1 MKGLF
6 LKEGEEIQLI
16 DPLTGEKRYDILE
29 DEPDYNSSQIE
40 KKVTSPE
47 SNKKFYH
54 NMYNMLNN

>member
-40 KKVTSPE
+40 KGDITGIK
-47 SNKKFYH
+47 
-54 NMYNMLNN
+54 